1 MKRIE
6 AEQKLQDW
14 ALDGGN
20 YQDIRK
26 KAIKQGFEGASLQLL
41 MRKIDRI
48 IHNKA
53 QENAKIRQYKEQI
66 LFGCS
71 MLVIGLLMTVY
82 SWFTDYNMYLFI
94 VYPVIVVAMYFTVK
108 AYSQLKSF

>member
-1 MKRIE
+1 MKRID

-14 ALDGGN
+14 ALDGES

-26 KAIKQGFEGASLQLL
+26 KAIEQGFEGASLQLL

-53 QENAKIRQYKEQI
+53 QENAKKRQYKEQI
-66 LFGCS
+66 MFGCS
-71 MLVIGLLMTVY
+71 ILIIGLLMTLY
-82 SWFTDYNMYLFI
+82 SWLTNYNMYLYI
-94 VYPVIVVAMYFTVK
+94 VYPVIVVAMYYTVK